1 MGLMRFLVAPPNRVS
16 PDAVQRAYMLA
27 SDQIPWVTRTSMQD
41 GVLSVSRNE
50 SDSGC
55 LCFPLAVEGRGE
67 VALTTGTLVERFQ
80 PYNLLVELARG
91 KILQIRNQIW
101 DWQGIGLRP
110 KEAQLAVLRQAQN
123 HLAAAVT
130 SQHDPAAAAGH
141 AELAIRAALDVCDL
155 LASRYAGKIIA
166 ARRQRAPQ
174 LPTLLGVDLGHR
186 PIKADLLRRV
196 RHAFNAAAVPLAWRE
211 VEMQEGAY
219 RWDVYDRQIDWCRAS
234 KLQVVAGPC
243 VQFDNRGLPDWLAI
257 WQGDFDNLTSFVSDY
272 VETVV
277 HRYRGKVDV
286 WQCASRVNTGEVLG
300 LGAEDRLR
308 LAARACEITRRI
320 DPKTPVIIRFD
331 QPWGEYMGREEC
343 DVSPIHYADILVR
356 SGIELSGIGLDW
368 NIGYWPDGSY
378 LRDPLQCSRL
388 IDRWAVL
395 GLPLWIFLTLPS
407 GQGPDRRAYGRGR
420 PVGGVQPEGW
430 TPATQRKWLREFA
443 PLLVAKPAVQGIIYN
458 QLRDSR
464 SHELPHGGL
473 FGRDDAPK
481 PALGTMARLRRKYL
495 S

>member
-1 MGLMRFLVAPPNRVS
+1 MGLMRFLVAPPDRIS
-16 PDAVQRAYMLA
+16 PDAVQRAYMVA
-27 SDQIPWVTRTSMQD
+27 ADQIPWVTRANLQN
-41 GVLSVSRNE
+41 GVLSISRNE

-55 LCFPLAVEGRGE
+55 LCIPLAIEGRGE

-110 KEAQLAVLRQAQN
+110 KEAHLELLRKAHE

-130 SQHDPAAAAGH
+130 SQQVPQTAAAH
-141 AELAIRAALDVCDL
+141 AELAIRAALEVCDL

-166 ARRQRAPQ
+166 ARRQRTAQ
-174 LPTLLGVDLGHR
+174 LPTLLGVDLGHN
-186 PIKADLLRRV
+186 PIKADVLRRV
-196 RHAFNAAAVPLAWRE
+196 RHAFNAVSIPLCWRE
-211 VEMQEGAY
+211 VETLEGAY
-219 RWDVYDRQIDWCRAS
+219 RWDVYDRQIQWARAN
-234 KLQVVAGPC
+234 KMAVIAGPC

-277 HRYRGKVDV
+277 HRYRGKVDF

-308 LAARACEITRRI
+308 LAARSCEIARRI

-331 QPWGEYMGREEC
+331 QPWGEYMGREET

-368 NIGYWPDGSY
+368 NIGYGPGGSY

-388 IDRWAVL
+388 LDRWAVL

-407 GQGPDRRAYGRGR
+407 GQGPDRRAYGRSR
-420 PVGGVQPEGW
+420 AVGGEPADGW
-430 TPATQRKWLREFA
+430 TPAAQRKWLREFA
-443 PLLVAKPAVQGIIYN
+443 PLLVAKPAVQGIIYT

-464 SHELPHGGL
+464 PHEFPHGGL
-473 FGRDDAPK
+473 FGREGTGK
-481 PALGTMARLRRKYL
+481 PALSTMARLRRKYL